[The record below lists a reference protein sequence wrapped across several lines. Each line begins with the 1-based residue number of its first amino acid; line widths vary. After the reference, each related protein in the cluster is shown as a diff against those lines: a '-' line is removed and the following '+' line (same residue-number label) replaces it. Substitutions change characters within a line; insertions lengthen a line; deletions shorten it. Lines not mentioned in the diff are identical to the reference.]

1 MMKKL
6 ITICAV
12 VTMVLAVSGVARA
25 GYVQGFETDIS
36 GWDAFGG
43 AYNADRVG
51 NGTNSIA
58 SLEGSYHGEV
68 GGGATNW
75 GGYSDVFPTGGFVTS
90 VAVYLD
96 VDGGATN
103 DTRFDFTSA
112 LNGAD
117 NNHRRDFAFNAGF
130 YNDESLGNRF
140 VFSASNTTGRGD
152 AYPKNPGRD
161 PIAISTSGWYY
172 LQHSFY
178 DAGAGVVAVDLSIL
192 NEMGSTINTWTLSDS
207 TDVANDTA
215 GGNRYGWF
223 ASNEFSFLAIDDS
236 SLTIVPEPATLC
248 LLGLGGLL
256 LRRRK
261 SA

>member
-1 MMKKL
+1 MKTKL
-6 ITICAV
+6 M
-12 VTMVLAVSGVARA
+12 TMCLAVTVILAIGGVASA
-25 GYVQGFETDIS
+25 DYAQGFETDIT

-43 AYNADRVG
+43 GYNAVRVG
-51 NGTNSIA
+51 SGTNSIV

-96 VDGGATN
+96 VDGGAVN

-112 LNGAD
+112 LNGTD
-117 NNHRRDFAFNAGF
+117 NNHRRDFAFNGGF
-130 YNDESLGNRF
+130 YNDENLGNRF
-140 VFSASNTTGRGD
+140 VFSASNNTGRSN
-152 AYPKNPGRD
+152 AYPKNPGRN

-172 LQHSFY
+172 LQHNFY
-178 DAGAGVVAVDLSIL
+178 DAEAGVVAVDLSIL
-192 NEMGSTINTWTLSDS
+192 NATGSTINTWTLSDL

-236 SLTIVPEPATLC
+236 NLTIVPEPATIC
-248 LLGLGGLL
+248 ILGLGGLL
-256 LRRRK
+256 IRRK
-261 SA
+261 RRA